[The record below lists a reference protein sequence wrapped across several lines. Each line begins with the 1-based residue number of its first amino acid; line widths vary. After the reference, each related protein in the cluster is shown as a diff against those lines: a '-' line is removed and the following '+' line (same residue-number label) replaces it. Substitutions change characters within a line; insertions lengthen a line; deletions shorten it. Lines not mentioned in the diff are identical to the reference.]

1 MLYYNNTR
9 DSQGVFLLA
18 DTVIYD
24 KKRQVESLPFLVFI
38 RRKGGNIMHLL
49 KG

>member
-9 DSQGVFLLA
+9 DSQGVFLLV

-24 KKRQVESLPFLVFI
+24 KKGRWRACLFWCLYGE
-38 RRKGGNIMHLL
+38 KGGNIMHLL